1 MGHSTQ
7 LSRSR
12 TLGRHKPGR
21 VLAALVLSAGLIGA
35 ACGGDD
41 AKTDTTETA
50 GADTTVADTAAA
62 TTVPPPTTAAEEVPV
77 PGGTMKFAVENDTG
91 NPWRPSEVICAA
103 SCHQILRNIFD
114 TLTLPNSDGSWSPY
128 LAESLEPN
136 DDFTE
141 WRITAREG
149 VTFHDGTAFDGAAI
163 VDNLTRAKTGL
174 VWGFSLRAI
183 EAIAVDPA
191 DPMVAVVTMN
201 TPWAAFPAILT
212 TQPGYIASP
221 TWLTASDTDETL
233 KSIPVGTGPFVYENY
248 VAGEVFTMTR
258 NDSYWNAPYPFLDAI
273 EFSWIGDA
281 LSRRDAL
288 KSGTIDAM
296 HTANGVTLSEF
307 RESTEFNLTEVTN
320 QGETGYTLLH
330 VSQEGSPLN
339 DRRVRC
345 ALAYATD
352 TQSLIDVVGA
362 GVNQLANGPFSPTQ
376 IGYLDDS
383 GFPEAQDMAKA
394 QELIAEYKA
403 EFPGPITLALATT
416 VDETNLTTAQ
426 FQQQWFVE
434 AGIDEVTI
442 DQIDQA
448 AYTITAALG
457 NFQVFQ
463 WRLHGGFELDQQ
475 YQFWHSENAAD
486 VGAVTLNFGRIK
498 DATLD
503 ALLDENRASND
514 PVRKKE
520 IAEEV
525 NRLFGTEC
533 YNIWGSYTT
542 WGIATQLAVHGPTGF
557 ELPDGKTAVFGAG
570 IAGVVY
576 PMTFW
581 VEQ

>member
-1 MGHSTQ
+1 
-7 LSRSR
+7 
-12 TLGRHKPGR
+12 
-21 VLAALVLSAGLIGA
+21 
-35 ACGGDD
+35 
-41 AKTDTTETA
+41 
-50 GADTTVADTAAA
+50 
-62 TTVPPPTTAAEEVPV
+62 
-77 PGGTMKFAVENDTG
+77 
-91 NPWRPSEVICAA
+91 
-103 SCHQILRNIFD
+103 
-114 TLTLPNSDGSWSPY
+114 
-128 LAESLEPN
+128 
-136 DDFTE
+136 
-141 WRITAREG
+141 
-149 VTFHDGTAFDGAAI
+149 
-163 VDNLTRAKTGL
+163 
-174 VWGFSLRAI
+174 
-183 EAIAVDPA
+183 
-191 DPMVAVVTMN
+191 
-201 TPWAAFPAILT
+201 
-212 TQPGYIASP
+212 
-221 TWLTASDTDETL
+221 
-233 KSIPVGTGPFVYENY
+233 
-248 VAGEVFTMTR
+248 
-258 NDSYWNAPYPFLDAI
+258 
-273 EFSWIGDA
+273 
-281 LSRRDAL
+281 L

-296 HTANGVTLSEF
+296 HTTNGVTLSEF

-352 TQSLIDVVGA
+352 EQSLIDVVGA

-403 EFPGPITLALATT
+403 EFPGPITLSLATT

-448 AYTITAALG
+448 TYTLIAALG

-463 WRLHGGFELDQQ
+463 FRLHGGFELDQQ

-486 VGAVTLNFGRIK
+486 VGAVTLAFGRIK
-498 DATLD
+498 DAALD

-542 WGIATQLAVHGPTGF
+542 WGIATQPAVHGPTGF